1 MANKNAK
8 ITGPG
13 RGFTLREILTG
24 RFLAQREW
32 VANWP
37 FVLYLSLL
45 ALIMITSS
53 HSAERKVH
61 RISKLTEEVKEKSS
75 RYIELHARV
84 MNASM
89 ESKVVERAAE
99 LGLEKPQSP
108 PKLLIGPA
116 KSKPQSH
123 E

>member
-1 MANKNAK
+1 MPKTNPQAKNSA
-8 ITGPG
+8 
-13 RGFTLREILTG
+13 RGLSIREILTG

-45 ALIMITSS
+45 ALIMIASS

-61 RISKLTEEVKEKSS
+61 RISKLSEEVKEKSS
-75 RYIELHARV
+75 RYIELHARL
-84 MNASM
+84 MNTSM
-89 ESKVVERAAE
+89 ESKVVQRAAQ
-99 LGLEKPQSP
+99 LGLEKPQTPPRLLVDP
-108 PKLLIGPA
+108 PKSSG
-116 KSKPQSH
+116 H

>member
-1 MANKNAK
+1 MPSKKTQIASS
-8 ITGPG
+8 G
-13 RGFTLREILTG
+13 RTHPIREILTG

-45 ALIMITSS
+45 ALIMIASS

-61 RISKLTEEVKEKSS
+61 RISNLTEEVKEKSS

-84 MNASM
+84 MNTSM
-89 ESKVVERAAE
+89 ESKVVQRAAQ
-99 LGLEKPQSP
+99 LGLEKPQTP
-108 PKLLIGPA
+108 PQLLVD
-116 KSKPQSH
+116 PQSKSPSH